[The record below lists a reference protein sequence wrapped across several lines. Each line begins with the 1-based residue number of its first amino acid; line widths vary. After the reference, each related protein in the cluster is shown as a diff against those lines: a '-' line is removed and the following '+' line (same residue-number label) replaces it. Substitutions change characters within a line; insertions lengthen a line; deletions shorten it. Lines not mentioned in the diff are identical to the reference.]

1 MVYNVSMNVNTKK
14 GKAAFQ
20 KAFLRK
26 AGLNFTAVK
35 AMMDFLPHVGFYI
48 KDADDRIIAI
58 NRRNCEICALRDEFD
73 AIGLRSSDLFPEP
86 IRQACLARD
95 QTTRKTNLPQKGVN
109 YATVDR
115 SLTPTVYSVFPLHD
129 SQGRVIG
136 TMCGFY
142 DKVDMHDVSKPRT
155 RLQPAMDLMN
165 ANDGHPISLS
175 KLAKACKLSISHFRR
190 LFRATF
196 RETPAKYALRLRLN
210 RARKALESSRDTVA
224 SIAFDTG
231 FYDQSHLIKAFRSVY
246 KMTPEKYRQRHI
258 GIPTGRKHP

>member
-48 KDADDRIIAI
+48 KDANDRIIAL
-58 NRRNCEICALRDEFD
+58 NRRNCEISALTDESD
-73 AIGLRSSDLFPEP
+73 AIGMRSSELFPGP
-86 IRQACLARD
+86 IGQACLTRD
-95 QTTRKTNLPQKGVN
+95 QATRKAHHPIDGIN
-109 YATVDR
+109 YATVDH
-115 SLTPTVYSVFPLHD
+115 SPTPTAYIVSPLHD
-129 SQGRVIG
+129 SRGHVIG
-136 TMCGFY
+136 TMCAFY
-142 DKVDMHDVSKPRT
+142 DKMDVCDASMPRT
-155 RLQPAMDLMN
+155 RLQPALNLMN
-165 ANDGHPISLS
+165 ANDGQPTSLER
-175 KLAKACKLSISHFRR
+175 LAKACRLSVSHFRR

-210 RARKALESSRDTVA
+210 RARKALESSRGTVA

-246 KMTPEKYRQRHI
+246 KMTPEKYRQRHM
-258 GIPTGRKHP
+258 GIPAGRKHP

>member
-1 MVYNVSMNVNTKK
+1 
-14 GKAAFQ
+14 
-20 KAFLRK
+20 
-26 AGLNFTAVK
+26 
-35 AMMDFLPHVGFYI
+35 
-48 KDADDRIIAI
+48 
-58 NRRNCEICALRDEFD
+58 
-73 AIGLRSSDLFPEP
+73 
-86 IRQACLARD
+86 
-95 QTTRKTNLPQKGVN
+95 
-109 YATVDR
+109 
-115 SLTPTVYSVFPLHD
+115 
-129 SQGRVIG
+129 
-136 TMCGFY
+136 
-142 DKVDMHDVSKPRT
+142 
-155 RLQPAMDLMN
+155 MDLMN

-231 FYDQSHLIKAFRSVY
+231 FYDQSHLIKAFRAVY